1 MPTIPTKSA
10 RSITAKFET
19 LNQRS
24 AEVTNGLRK
33 LPNGAELYEQAQAA
47 ERALRMA
54 KQVWDEQDAAVARAR
69 TSMEEA
75 RKRLLTF
82 CKATVTLTEAMGI
95 SGAAAVLA
103 ADDKDEAALAANMV
117 DFARQ
122 LPLLGDG
129 LAQALEARRAEWL
142 TTEVAMAHADER
154 FQHAT
159 RLYGEAFYRA
169 TATIAQ
175 GKALLMASGVWVMDR
190 KSPKKKTAA
199 KPGSEGTVVELPQ
212 VKTEPALLAV
222 G

>member
-33 LPNGAELYEQAQAA
+33 LPNGGELYEQAQTA

-54 KQVWDEQDAAVARAR
+54 KQAWDVQDTALAEARAGL
-69 TSMEEA
+69 EEA

-82 CKATVTLTEAMGI
+82 CKAAVTLTEAMGI
-95 SGAAAVLA
+95 GGAAAVLT
-103 ADDKDEAALAANMV
+103 ADDKDEGALAANML

-122 LPLLGDG
+122 LPLAGEG
-129 LAQALEARRAEWL
+129 LAKAIDARRSEWL
-142 TTEVAMAHADER
+142 AAEVAVADAEER
-154 FQHAT
+154 FQQAT

-190 KSPKKKTAA
+190 KSPKKKTTA
-199 KPGSEGTVVELPQ
+199 KPAPEGTVVELPQ